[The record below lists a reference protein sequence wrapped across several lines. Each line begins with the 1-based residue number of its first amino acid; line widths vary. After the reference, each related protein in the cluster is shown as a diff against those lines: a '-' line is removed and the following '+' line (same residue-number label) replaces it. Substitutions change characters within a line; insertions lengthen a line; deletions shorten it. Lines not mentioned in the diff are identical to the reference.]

1 MAVGERGGKTVAYI
15 FDAAAKV
22 FCTSVGVFCIL
33 NFSFLALSG
42 DVGRAGPCVP
52 CVCAKC
58 CGLARGLKPLGA
70 SE

>member
-1 MAVGERGGKTVAYI
+1 MAVGERVEKIVAYI

-22 FCTSVGVFCIL
+22 LCRSVGMFCIQ

-42 DVGRAGPCVP
+42 DVGRGGPCVP

-58 CGLARGLKPLGA
+58 CGLVRGVKPLGA